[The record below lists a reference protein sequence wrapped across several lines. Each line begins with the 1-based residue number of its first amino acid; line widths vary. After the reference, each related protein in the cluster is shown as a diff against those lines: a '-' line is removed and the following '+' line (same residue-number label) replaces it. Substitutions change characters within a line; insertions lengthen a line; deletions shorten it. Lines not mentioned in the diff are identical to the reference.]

1 LSSPPPTLDEQL
13 IRASEAMVRYALASG
28 LTVPEPLV
36 DFVHRAASADG
47 PPDVRQLT
55 RAHNELVRIVAPAT
69 PRTILVVSE
78 GRRSALSMLGPVRLV
93 RQMLVVVIVLLA
105 AFLLLASSQ
114 DVNETG
120 GDFFHSAGV
129 PVLVNGLFYL
139 AAGGLGAAFSALFTA
154 HRYIKDGV
162 YDPKYEST
170 YWLRFILGLM
180 AGLLLPALVPVAGE
194 GESGAVTR
202 PLLALLGGFSASV
215 LYRVLERL
223 VSTIETLVRT
233 DPRQLRS
240 ADQKVAAAQSSEQLA
255 VERLALVGDLRQ
267 LQDQARAGGDR
278 ELAARIEQLVAGL
291 LPARLENGTAPTG
304 TPSARAGPGSE

>member
-1 LSSPPPTLDEQL
+1 M
-13 IRASEAMVRYALASG
+13 IRYALASG
-28 LTVPEPLV
+28 LTVPEPV
-36 DFVHRAASADG
+36 ADVVHRAASANE

-78 GRRSALSMLGPVRLV
+78 GRQSALSMLGPVRLV

-114 DVNETG
+114 EVNETG

-139 AAGGLGAAFSALFTA
+139 VAGGLGAAFSALFTA
-154 HRYIKDGV
+154 QRYIKDGV

-180 AGLLLPALVPVAGE
+180 AGLLLPALVPLASE
-194 GESGAVTR
+194 GEPGAVTR

-240 ADQKVAAAQSSEQLA
+240 AEQKVAAAQSSEQLA
-255 VERLALVGDLRQ
+255 IERLALVGDLRQ
-267 LQDQARAGGDR
+267 LQDQARAGGDGA
-278 ELAARIEQLVAGL
+278 LADRIEELVSGL
-291 LPARLENGTAPTG
+291 LPGRLENGTPPTG
-304 TPSARAGPGSE
+304 TASGRRTR

>member
-1 LSSPPPTLDEQL
+1 ML
-13 IRASEAMVRYALASG
+13 RYAFASG
-28 LTVPEPLV
+28 LPVPETIADV
-36 DFVHRAASADG
+36 VHRAGSHDDA
-47 PPDVRQLT
+47 PDIRQLT

-69 PRTILVVSE
+69 PRTLLVVAE
-78 GRRSALSMLGPVRLV
+78 GRQSALSMLGPVRLV
-93 RQMLVVVIVLLA
+93 RQMLVVVILLLV

-114 DVNETG
+114 DVNETS

-139 AAGGLGAAFSALFTA
+139 VAGGLGAAFSALFTA

-180 AGLLLPALVPVAGE
+180 AGLLLPALVPLASDAE
-194 GESGAVTR
+194 AGAVTR
-202 PLLALLGGFSASV
+202 PVLALLGGFSASV

-223 VSTIETLVRT
+223 ANTVETLVRS

-240 ADQKVAAAQSSEQLA
+240 AEQEVAAARTSEQTA
-255 VERLALVGDLRQ
+255 IERLALVGDLRR
-267 LQDQARAGGDR
+267 LQDQARAGGDGQ
-278 ELAARIEQLVAGL
+278 LADRIEQLVAGL
-291 LPARLENGTAPTG
+291 LPARLANGTAPGG
-304 TPSARAGPGSE
+304 TRAGTDPD

>member
-1 LSSPPPTLDEQL
+1 MSADRSLDEQL
-13 IRASEAMVRYALASG
+13 LRASEAMLRYAFASG
-28 LTVPEPLV
+28 LTVPEPV
-36 DFVHRAASADG
+36 ADIVHRALSGDG

-69 PRTILVVSE
+69 PRTILVISE

-93 RQMLVVVIVLLA
+93 RQMLVVVIVLLI

-114 DVNETG
+114 DVNETS

-139 AAGGLGAAFSALFTA
+139 VAGGLGAAFSALFTA
-154 HRYIKDGV
+154 QRYIKEGV

-180 AGLLLPALVPVAGE
+180 AGLLLPALLPLADE
-194 GESGAVTR
+194 GEAGTVTR
-202 PLLALLGGFSASV
+202 PVLALLGGFSASV
-215 LYRVLERL
+215 LYRILERL
-223 VSTIETLVRT
+223 VSTVETLVRT

-240 ADQKVAAAQSSEQLA
+240 VEQKVAAAQSSEQTA

-267 LQDQARAGGDR
+267 LQDQARASGEQQLADR
-278 ELAARIEQLVAGL
+278 VEQLVAGL
-291 LPARLENGTAPTG
+291 LPARLENGTAPGATG
-304 TPSARAGPGSE
+304 SERLGPSAE